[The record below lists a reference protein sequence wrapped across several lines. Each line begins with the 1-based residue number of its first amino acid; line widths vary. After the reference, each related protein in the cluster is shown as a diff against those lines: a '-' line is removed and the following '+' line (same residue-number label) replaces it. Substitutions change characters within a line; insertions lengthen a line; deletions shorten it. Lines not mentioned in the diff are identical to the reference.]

1 MNISLNTDY
10 SCPTTGKATR
20 QSLSEGFDGCIKSIR
35 EQEKEKEEDQS
46 VGGWMPGG
54 QSVEEHQR
62 MEMLK
67 GKAMQIA
74 SQAKDGLTPGQ
85 EAEIKD
91 IEKEIG
97 KIANMPMSEGLSRK
111 AKQVAESVKEEQDLQ
126 AREED
131 IFQSESKEFQLD
143 ENSTSQFRTA
153 PGLAMLHRNALVT
166 AVKGMSAGSTALKG

>member
-1 MNISLNTDY
+1 M
-10 SCPTTGKATR
+10 GKATR
-20 QSLSEGFDGCIKSIR
+20 QSSSEGFDGCIKSIR

-46 VGGWMPGG
+46 VGGWIPGG
-54 QSVEEHQR
+54 QSAEEHHR

-67 GKAMQIA
+67 EKAMQIA
-74 SQAKDGLTPGQ
+74 AQAKDGLTPGQ

-111 AKQVAESVKEEQDLQ
+111 AKQVAESAKEEQDLQ

-131 IFQSESKEFQLD
+131 IFQSESKEFQWD
-143 ENSTSQFRTA
+143 ENSTSQFRTM
-153 PGLAMLHRNALVT
+153 PGLAMLHNNALVT
-166 AVKGMSAGSTALKG
+166 AVKGMSAASSALKT